1 MLDWMVRNNVIGID
15 DAGFVVAN
23 YYKHKDK
30 VAQLAKDNVAYSRN
44 IF

>member
-1 MLDWMVRNNVIGID
+1 VLDWMVRNNITGID

-30 VAQLAKDNVAYSRN
+30 VVQLVKDNVPFSRD